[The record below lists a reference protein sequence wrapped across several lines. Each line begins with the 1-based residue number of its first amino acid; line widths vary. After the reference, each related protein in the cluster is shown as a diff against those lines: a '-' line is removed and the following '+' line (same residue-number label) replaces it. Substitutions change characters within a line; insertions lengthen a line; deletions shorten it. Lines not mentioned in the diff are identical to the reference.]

1 MLDPRYSTSD
11 PPGAGLDIS
20 ALSKAFDKAPV
31 VDDVS
36 LGVEPG
42 SLFCLLGPSG
52 CGKTTL
58 LRLIAGYHAADAGVI
73 RLGGRDITPLGPEH
87 RGIGMVF
94 QHYAL
99 FPHLSA
105 RDNVAFGLAARGVT
119 RADRRRQ
126 AEAMLDRVG
135 LSAAECR
142 RRPRGLSGGQQQR
155 VALARALVIEP
166 KLLLLDEPMANLDRR
181 LREQMREEIRDL
193 QRRTGVTTVFV
204 THDQE
209 EALSLAD
216 RIGVMMDG
224 GMAQIGTPDEIYNR
238 PIDARLARFLG
249 DANLLAVQSS
259 DAGGWQLPG
268 GLVIGAHGRAAPSQV
283 MIRPERIRP
292 AAEHEQGMS
301 AQIVSTTFLGA
312 DRIIDMRLADDT
324 ALRMRARLDEYAQI
338 SPGDTLRVAVDDD
351 AVWPLA

>member
-1 MLDPRYSTSD
+1 MVAPSPPPGDD
-11 PPGAGLDIS
+11 PGAGLV
-20 ALSKAFDKAPV
+20 LSNLRRSFGRDRA

-36 LGVEPG
+36 LEVEPG

-58 LRLIAGYHAADAGVI
+58 LRLIAGYQTADCGAI
-73 RLGGRDITPLGPEH
+73 RLGGRDITALGPEH

-105 RDNVAFGLAARGVT
+105 RDNVAFGLAARGVA
-119 RADRRRQ
+119 RGERRQQ

-135 LSAAECR
+135 LSAAER
-142 RRPRGLSGGQQQR
+142 KRRPRGLSGGQQQR

-193 QRRTGVTTVFV
+193 QRRTGVTTIFV

-216 RIGVMMDG
+216 KIGVMMDG
-224 GMAQIGTPDEIYNR
+224 RMAQIGSPDDIYNR
-238 PIDARLARFLG
+238 PVDARVSRFLG
-249 DANLLAVQSS
+249 DANLLALQSS
-259 DAGGWQLPG
+259 HAGQWQLPG
-268 GLVIGAHGRAAPSQV
+268 GMAVAANGRATPAQV

-292 AAEHEQGMS
+292 VEAGRAGVGAHV
-301 AQIVSTTFLGA
+301 VSTTFLGA
-312 DRIIDMRLADDT
+312 DRIIDMQLGDGT
-324 ALRMRARLDEYAQI
+324 PLRMRARRERYDRLA
-338 SPGDTLRVAVDDD
+338 PGDTLRVALDDD
-351 AVWPLA
+351 AAWPLA